1 MNVALDTDSLMTL
14 LLIRFAL
21 IVACV
26 AVLVLVAF
34 TVLVV
39 LKKRGR
45 LDDTRKYGDYVVPV
59 ARAYL
64 DNRRGSRFRGGRGG
78 ILSTVLRV
86 VFHALDDRGRRR

>member
-1 MNVALDTDSLMTL
+1 MLVALDSDSLMTL

-21 IVACV
+21 LVAGV

-45 LDDTRKYGDYVVPV
+45 LDDARKYGEYVAPA

-64 DNRRGSRFRGGRGG
+64 DRRGDYRSGGRRGG
-78 ILSTVLRV
+78 ILSTILRAVLNS
-86 VFHALDDRGRRR
+86 LDDRNRRR

>member
-1 MNVALDTDSLMTL
+1 MYVALDTDSLMTL

-21 IVACV
+21 LVAGA
-26 AVLVLVAF
+26 AVLVLVVF

-45 LDDTRKYGDYVVPV
+45 LDDARKYGDYVAPA

-64 DNRRGSRFRGGRGG
+64 DSRRDYRYGSRRGG
-78 ILSTVLRV
+78 ILSTILRAVLNS
-86 VFHALDDRGRRR
+86 LDDRGRRR